1 MTFDGVS
8 LVKDLPIIPFGT
20 RSAPVSPSH
29 LQFIVPYS
37 FPKVKGTEV
46 GRGRAHRKGEAKDE
60 AAQRALEELLSSESS
75 PRISMLTL
83 QRRNSFP

>member
-8 LVKDLPIIPFGT
+8 LAKDLPIILSGM
-20 RSAPVSPSH
+20 RSASVSPSH

-37 FPKVKGTEV
+37 SPKVKGTEV

-60 AAQRALEELLSSESS
+60 AARRALEELLSFESA
-75 PRISMLTL
+75 PGISMLTL